1 MADENSN
8 GNGQRLLTAKQ
19 VADMLQMSE
28 EFIHEVARRG
38 DLPCVRLGRYRRFK
52 VNEVNEWVESKSTK
66 RRRA

>member
-1 MADENSN
+1 MNEESAN
-8 GNGQRLLTAKQ
+8 RLLTAKE

-52 VNEVNEWVESKSTK
+52 VDEVTEWVEAKSTK